1 MAVTSYI
8 QHPRHKPKTTDKLD
22 FIKIK
27 YFWSAKS
34 YVNGIRRQT
43 TDWEKIFEKDT
54 TDKGLLLKLYK
65 ELLKLNNKTMNN
77 WVKNSKKDQNRHLD
91 KEDMQ
96 VLSKHMKRCSTS
108 HIIRKPQNKMTMSY
122 HYAQIKMAK
131 VQNTDDTKSWWGTGV
146 TGILIHCWCEC
157 EIVQLPWKTLRHFL
171 TKLNIHLTYDLVITL
186 LGIYQNEQKT
196 YIHTKTCM

>member
-1 MAVTSYI
+1 M
-8 QHPRHKPKTTDKLD
+8 
-22 FIKIK
+22 
-27 YFWSAKS
+27 
-34 YVNGIRRQT
+34 
-43 TDWEKIFEKDT
+43 
-54 TDKGLLLKLYK
+54 KLYK

-77 WVKNSKKDQNRHLD
+77 WIKNSKKDQNRHLD

-108 HIIRKPQNKMTMSY
+108 HIIRKLQNKMTMRY
-122 HYAQIKMAK
+122 HYTQIKIAK
-131 VQNTDDTKSWWGTGV
+131 LQNTDDTKSWWGTGA

-157 EIVQLPWKTLRHFL
+157 EIVQLSWKTLRHFL